1 MGHHLQWNNM
11 VLNLTWFFNTFM
23 FRALRQ
29 LTKSSTTCQLVI
41 IHAKGIPI
49 WCPIKAHQNEK
60 LEFNVIG
67 VKCDIY
73 WKKPIVA
80 IGEHGFTLPWC
91 FDANGKCDLEHI
103 NFFEI
108 KTCPLNGHMPK
119 FELKWLDVYVN
130 TNSLFFF
137 F

>member
-1 MGHHLQWNNM
+1 
-11 VLNLTWFFNTFM
+11 M